1 MTSFAADW
9 VKLTALRPARH
20 PEANDMTKVAPGQ
33 PHAEPE
39 AGQNKI
45 KLQSVC
51 PCFSV
56 SSVRPVHQWL
66 WFLLLLSVLQHIL
79 YSRSCYW
86 QLNVFRKFSAAFC
99 LPPPQN
105 MLIIID
111 CVLAAASK
119 VKALCGSELLLSQLL
134 PWHGRSLHFVNR
146 RSLESSRR
154 LNALTSF
161 VLQLHFQTAWW
172 RCRQQVGTSSWI
184 WTEGPAGCDSLA
196 GGAADWL
203 FCSRTHCNNILLRVS
218 CAQR

>member
-56 SSVRPVHQWL
+56 SSVHPVHQWL

-79 YSRSCYW
+79 YSKSCYW

-105 MLIIID
+105 MVIIID
-111 CVLAAASK
+111 CVLAAVSK

-134 PWHGRSLHFVNR
+134 PWHGHSLHFVNR
-146 RSLESSRR
+146 SSLESTRR
-154 LNALTSF
+154 LNALTSS
-161 VLQLHFQTAWW
+161 VLQLHFQTEWW
-172 RCRQQVGTSSWI
+172 RCRQQVGTSCWT

-203 FCSRTHCNNILLRVS
+203 FCSGTHCNNILLRVS